1 MLTAFVINDQRKP
14 INRLL
19 RRRGLKDMWPE
30 QTRKTPNQQMEKED
44 LMALS
49 GVMIDNYCSS
59 HTLLFP
65 VQCSE
70 RKRGQERGGG
80 GIFIQVPSPAPS
92 SPTMQMLIRYSSKI
106 VLK

>member
-1 MLTAFVINDQRKP
+1 
-14 INRLL
+14 
-19 RRRGLKDMWPE
+19 MWPE

-59 HTLLFP
+59 HTLLFSRSM
-65 VQCSE
+65 QWE
-70 RKRGQERGGG
+70 EKGAGKEGGGG